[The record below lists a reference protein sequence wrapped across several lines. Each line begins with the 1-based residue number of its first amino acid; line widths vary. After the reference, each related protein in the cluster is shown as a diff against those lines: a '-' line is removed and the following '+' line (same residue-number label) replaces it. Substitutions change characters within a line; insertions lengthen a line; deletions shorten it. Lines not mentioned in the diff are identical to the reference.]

1 MKKIAGSSNSVND
14 KINDMTR
21 IHNTLSIFL
30 SGLVLTSFFACS
42 EQHADQ
48 YQSYSQNSVIE
59 NRVDSL
65 LHLMTL
71 EEKIGQL
78 NQFAGA
84 GEITGPAMQT
94 KVLPIIKQGL
104 VGSMFNE
111 MGVEKLTELQHL
123 AVDSTR
129 LGIPILF
136 AADVVHG
143 YKTIFPINL
152 ASAGSWN
159 LDLIQQSARI
169 AAQEASSEGIAWTFA
184 PMVDITRDPRWG
196 RVMEGAG
203 EDTYLGAAIAQAYV
217 RGYQGTEGWEGLKDK
232 ETILACT
239 KHFAA
244 YGAVEGGRE
253 YNTVELSE
261 LTLRN
266 DYFAPYLA
274 TKEAGVATFM
284 TAFNDVL
291 GVPASANQWLYK
303 TVLRDEWAFKGLVV
317 TDYTAIMELT
327 NHGVAADTLQAS
339 ELAINAGI
347 DMDMTSGYFLNS
359 LKELVAQGRVSEA
372 RIDQAVSRVLEMKFL
387 LGLFDDP
394 YRYLDANRE
403 KEGTLKP
410 AYLATS
416 RQLAQQ
422 SIVLLKNKMDFFPID
437 DSKKETIAVIGPLA
451 QNRVSLNGEWA
462 IKGDRQYN
470 RTIWEKLQERYA
482 GTPVKLVYALGCAI
496 DGTDQ
501 KEFSHALRVA
511 RNADK
516 VLFVGGEDYNMS
528 GEAAS
533 RTNIKLPGQQQALL
547 QALQQTG
554 KPIGLVLCNGRPLNL
569 SWEDA
574 HLDGIIEAWYL
585 GSEAGA
591 AIADV
596 ISGDSNPSGH
606 LTMSFPRTVGQIP
619 VYYNHKNT
627 GRPLSP
633 DDPNADYKSKYI
645 DCSNDPLYPFGYG
658 LSYTSFELSEVQ
670 LDKNVMTANQ
680 GLTITCTVT
689 NQGKKVGTDVVQ
701 LYVRDLVGSITLPVK
716 ELKGFKRIELKAGES
731 KKVTFVL
738 NESDLR
744 FFNTAMEY
752 RSEPGDFSL
761 WVAHD
766 AEDDSHPLAFSLQ

>member
-1 MKKIAGSSNSVND
+1 MIRTYSP
-14 KINDMTR
+14 
-21 IHNTLSIFL
+21 L
-30 SGLVLTSFFACS
+30 LTSLCGFLIFSFFGCS
-42 EQHADQ
+42 QNKEYQ
-48 YQSYSQNSVIE
+48 YQSYSQDTAIE
-59 NRVDSL
+59 QRVDSVL
-65 LHLMTL
+65 RLMTL
-71 EEKIGQL
+71 DEKIGQL

-94 KVLPIIKQGL
+94 QVLPIIKQGM

-111 MGVEKLTELQHL
+111 MGVEKLTQLQHL

-152 ASAGSWN
+152 ASACSWN
-159 LDLIQQSARI
+159 LNLIQQSARI

-203 EDTYLGAAIAQAYV
+203 EDPYLGAAIAKAYV
-217 RGYQGTEGWEGLKDK
+217 RGYQGIGGWKGLKNT

-244 YGAVEGGRE
+244 YGAVEAGRE
-253 YNTVELSE
+253 YNTVNLSE

-266 DYFAPYLA
+266 DYFEPYLA
-274 TKEAGVATFM
+274 TTEAGVATFM
-284 TAFNDVL
+284 TSFNDVL
-291 GVPASANQWLYK
+291 GVPASANKWLYQ
-303 TVLRDEWAFKGLVV
+303 TVLRDEWQFKGLVV
-317 TDYTAIMELT
+317 TDYTAIMELM

-347 DMDMTSGYFLNS
+347 DMDMTSSFFIKS
-359 LKELVAQGRVSEA
+359 LKELVKQGRVSEA

-394 YRYLDANRE
+394 YRYLDAERE
-403 KEGTLKP
+403 KTGTLKP
-410 AYLATS
+410 DYLAAS

-422 SIVLLKNKMDFFPID
+422 SIVLLKNNDEFFPID
-437 DSKKETIAVIGPLA
+437 DSKRQTIAVIGPLA
-451 QNRVSLNGEWA
+451 KNRTSLNGEWS
-462 IKGDRQYN
+462 IKGDRLRN
-470 RTIWEKLQERYA
+470 KTIWEELENRFA
-482 GTPVKLVYALGCAI
+482 GTSVRLLYAQGCAI
-496 DGTDQ
+496 DGVDQ
-501 KEFSHALRVA
+501 NGFGEALRIA
-511 RNADK
+511 RKADK

-533 RTNIKLPGQQQALL
+533 RTNIKLPGQQVALL
-547 QALQQTG
+547 QAIQQTG
-554 KPIGLVLCNGRPLNL
+554 KSIGLLLCNGRPLDL

-574 HLDGIIEAWYL
+574 HVDGIMESWYL

-596 ISGDSNPSGH
+596 VSGDCNPSGH
-606 LTMSFPRTVGQIP
+606 LTMSFPRNVGQIP

-633 DDPNADYKSKYI
+633 DNPTADYKSKYI
-645 DCSNDPLYPFGYG
+645 DCANSPLYPFGYG
-658 LSYTSFELSEVQ
+658 LSYTQFALSEVH
-670 LDKNVMTANQ
+670 LDTDVMTAEK
-680 GLTITCTVT
+680 GITVT
-689 NQGKKVGTDVVQ
+689 CKVTNTGRRDGVDLVQ
-701 LYVRDLVGSITLPVK
+701 LYTRDLVASVTRPVK
-716 ELKGFKRIELKAGES
+716 ELKRFKRVELKAGES
-731 KKVTFVL
+731 KTVTFNL
-738 NESDLR
+738 SEQDLR
-744 FFNTAMEY
+744 FFNSTMQY
-752 RSEPGDFSL
+752 RSEVGDFSL
-761 WVAHD
+761 WIAHD
-766 AEDDSHPLAFSLQ
+766 AEDESLPLAFSLQ